1 MGMLTIQ
8 ILVPEKDETIGIFIC
23 LDVLIA
29 QSLVQLCR
37 LVYRQCHVTVLTT
50 ANEKIVGIVIWNAHI
65 TLYQT
70 LEG

>member
-1 MGMLTIQ
+1 MLSIQ
-8 ILVPEKDETIGIFIC
+8 ILPHEKDAAIGRFIY
-23 LDVLIA
+23 LNILIA

-37 LVYRQCHVTVLTT
+37 RAYRQCHVTVLTT

>member
-1 MGMLTIQ
+1 M
-8 ILVPEKDETIGIFIC
+8 PEKDATIGIFIY
-23 LDVLIA
+23 LNILIA

-37 LVYRQCHVTVLTT
+37 RVYRQCHVTVLTT

-70 LEG
+70 LEE

>member
-1 MGMLTIQ
+1 MLSIQ
-8 ILVPEKDETIGIFIC
+8 ILPHEKDAAIRRFIH
-23 LDVLIA
+23 LNILIA

-37 LVYRQCHVTVLTT
+37 RVYRQCHVTVLTT

>member
-1 MGMLTIQ
+1 MSTIQ
-8 ILVPEKDETIGIFIC
+8 ILAHEKDAPLGIFIY
-23 LDVLIA
+23 LNILIA

-37 LVYRQCHVTVLTT
+37 RVYRQCHVTVLTT
-50 ANEKIVGIVIWNAHI
+50 ANEKIVAIVIWNAHI

>member
-1 MGMLTIQ
+1 MLTIQ
-8 ILVPEKDETIGIFIC
+8 ILVPEKDAPLGIFIYINI
-23 LDVLIA
+23 LIA

-37 LVYRQCHVTVLTT
+37 RVYRQCHVTVLTT